1 MWKRDKKDF
10 AREMGKLKRLK
21 DQLAFMEQDYLT
33 EYQVRGRAGRGI
45 GQPLLSKQVSTGD
58 HDSNGVIK
66 SGWWQSHPEK
76 ASLSLSSEIPPLKA
90 TPLGQKSYFVLVLKK
105 KNSPFPTDTEH
116 FLSARHLLDPEA
128 PKTNEMWSPRSRSL
142 GSRMGGRLYAH
153 RGGRVQEGAG

>member
-105 KNSPFPTDTEH
+105 KKFT
-116 FLSARHLLDPEA
+116 LSNRH
-128 PKTNEMWSPRSRSL
+128 
-142 GSRMGGRLYAH
+142 
-153 RGGRVQEGAG
+153 